1 MSSGL
6 EITLTD
12 QRIEEFGIALTKTKD
27 LENEIGTLSKPSK
40 MPGHGWST
48 PAKNCI
54 TGSKLAKVA
63 NSICSICYARKG
75 RYVFKNVAKALAK
88 RLKAW
93 QTVDNWH
100 LKIAELIKRKQK
112 SGNFRWDDSGDIQS
126 VKHLRD
132 IVLVAELLPQ
142 INFWLPTREYS
153 FVREYKKQFGS
164 FPKNL
169 CVRLSAFMINGKP
182 PVAVAKRLGLPT
194 SGVVE
199 KGFNCP
205 APKQQNKCG
214 DCRACWDNKVENIN
228 YNKH

>member
-1 MSSGL
+1 MTAKDEIKFLVGL
-6 EITLTD
+6 T
-12 QRIEEFGIALTKTKD
+12 RTKD
-27 LENEIGTLSKPSK
+27 LENEIGTLSAPSK
-40 MPGHGWST
+40 MPGFGWST
-48 PAKNCI
+48 PADDCI

-75 RYVFKNVAKALAK
+75 RYVFPNVQKALRK

-93 QTVDNWH
+93 RTVKNWVY
-100 LKIAELIKRKQK
+100 KIAELIHRKQK

-132 IVLVAELLPQ
+132 IVAVANILPE
-142 INFWLPTREYS
+142 IDFWLPTREYH
-153 FVREYKKQFGS
+153 FVGQYIKKFGA

-182 PVAVAKRLGLPT
+182 PVAVAKRLGLTT
-194 SGVVE
+194 SGVME
-199 KGFNCP
+199 SGFNCP
-205 APKQQNKCG
+205 ASKQENQCK

-228 YNKH
+228 YKKH